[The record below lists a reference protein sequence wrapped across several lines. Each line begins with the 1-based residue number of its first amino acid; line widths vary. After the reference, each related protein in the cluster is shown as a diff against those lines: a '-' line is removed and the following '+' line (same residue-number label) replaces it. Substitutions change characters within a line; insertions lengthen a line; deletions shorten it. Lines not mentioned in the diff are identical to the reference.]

1 MKVAFPYMSRIHVP
15 LAAILAE
22 IGAEPVVPPPPDRE
36 VLELGVRLA
45 PEMMCIPFKLTLGN
59 MLRCLE
65 MGADTLVYTS
75 GSWSCRYGY
84 YGRMQ
89 QQILQDLGFEYRL
102 IDLRHDQVPFIAR
115 LVIGLSGGRLSRA
128 VWRMARALRIGW
140 HKSAAIEEAGV
151 WARRTVPFV
160 RDPSVTRR
168 LLDRVVA
175 EVEQAGAVAQ
185 LKRLRSGMAERF
197 RAVPTNGRRHAP
209 RVKVVGE
216 SYCTIEPFV
225 SFDILRRLGELGVQ
239 ADPFLTGHR
248 WLGFHGFRI
257 GADDLARAK
266 QAAKRYWRYC
276 VGGED
281 ENSLGHLILAAEQ
294 GFDGVVHVHPFG
306 CMPSTVVQPAMVK
319 ASQDYNI
326 PYLSL
331 SVDEHTS
338 ETGMSTRLEAFVS
351 LLERR
356 AVRPAQ
362 PA

>member
-1 MKVAFPYMSRIHVP
+1 MKVAFPYMGRIHVP

-22 IGAEPVVPPPPDRE
+22 LGAEPVVPPPPDRE

-59 MLRCLE
+59 MVRSLE
-65 MGADTLVYTS
+65 MGADVLLYTS

-84 YGRMQ
+84 YGRIQ
-89 QQILQDLGFEYRL
+89 QQILQDLGYEYRL
-102 IDLRHDQVPFIAR
+102 IDFRHDQIPVVAR
-115 LVIGLSGGRLSRA
+115 FVVGLSEGSLRRALGRLARA
-128 VWRMARALRIGW
+128 VRIGW
-140 HKSAAIEEAGV
+140 FKSSAVDEAEA
-151 WARRTVPFV
+151 WARSTAPFA
-160 RDPSVTRR
+160 RDPSATRR

-175 EVEQAGAVAQ
+175 EVDRAGKVAE
-185 LKRLRSGMAERF
+185 LKRLRSGIEARF
-197 RAVPTNGRRHAP
+197 RTVPVNGRRHAV

-225 SFDILRRLGELGVQ
+225 SFDILRRLGELGVR

-248 WLGFHGFRI
+248 WLGFHSFRI
-257 GADDLARAK
+257 GSDHLASAR
-266 QAAKRYWRYC
+266 QAAKKYWRYC

-294 GFDGVVHVHPFG
+294 GYDGVVHVHPFG

-319 ASQDYNI
+319 ASQDYDI

-356 AVRPAQ
+356 SARAAQ
-362 PA
+362 SA

>member
-1 MKVAFPYMSRIHVP
+1 MKVAFPYMGRIHVP
-15 LAAILAE
+15 LEAILRE

-59 MLRCLE
+59 MVRCLQ
-65 MGADTLVYTS
+65 MGADVLAYTS

-89 QQILQDLGFEYRL
+89 QQILRDLGYEYRL
-102 IDLRHDQVPFIAR
+102 LDLRHDQIPFIAR
-115 LVIGLSGGRLSRA
+115 FVVGLSGGRLSRA
-128 VWRMARALRIGW
+128 VGRMARALRIGW
-140 HKSAAIEEAGV
+140 HKSAAVEEADAL
-151 WARRTVPFV
+151 ARRTTPFARDAKLV
-160 RDPSVTRR
+160 RS
-168 LLDRVVA
+168 LLDRVMA
-175 EVEQAGAVAQ
+175 EVEQAGTVAE
-185 LKRLRSGMAERF
+185 LKRLRSGIEARF
-197 RAVPTNGRRHAP
+197 SAVPTNGRRYAP

-216 SYCTIEPFV
+216 SFCTIEPFV

-266 QAAKRYWRYC
+266 QAAKKYWRYC

-281 ENSLGHLILAAEQ
+281 ESSLGHLILAAEQ

-306 CMPSTVVQPAMVK
+306 CMPSTVVQPAMVR
-319 ASQDYNI
+319 ASQDFDI

-338 ETGMSTRLEAFVS
+338 ETGMDTRLEAFVS

-356 AVRPAQ
+356 SVRPAQ
-362 PA
+362 SA